1 MLDYIP
7 KFFTKNAIVLYFIAL
22 IAVSVLFMGNQTSFI
37 FMLFGVVEV
46 CVFFHFSNQD
56 SIAWKKLSEKAFIN
70 KIFVTALIIRVIYV
84 LFSYY
89 FYTIETGKPFE
100 YGTADSYGYHETAIN
115 YAELISKGE
124 FLSYFLT
131 VINNGVS
138 DLGYPTYLSVIYWL
152 TDDSIMVA
160 RLLKA
165 LYSAIACVLIYKIAS
180 RHFGYSTGRMAAV
193 MCVFMPHL
201 IYYCGMHLKETEM
214 VFLTVAFIE
223 RADYLLVSKKFNFG
237 NILVTILLAGSLFFF
252 RTVLG
257 AAALFSLITAL
268 MLSPSRIVG
277 RKKKL
282 LVGSWVVIAIVFFMG
297 GSIMSEVMEVWEKK
311 ETQQENSM
319 EWRAQREGGNKF
331 AKYAGAAVFAPLIFT
346 IPFPTMIDPGGIQQ
360 DQQMVNG
367 NNFVKNI
374 TSFFTILGIF
384 LLVFRKQWRA
394 HILLLSFVVGYI
406 GILVF
411 SEFAQSERFH
421 LPTIPFVLIF
431 AAYGMSQM
439 TNKYKR
445 YYTYW
450 LIFIFMAVI
459 GWNWFK
465 LAGRGLV

>member
-37 FMLFGVVEV
+37 FMLFGMVEV

-56 SIAWKKLSEKAFIN
+56 SIAWKKLSEKAFVN

-100 YGTADSYGYHETAIN
+100 YGTADSYGYHETASDFVNIGWN
-115 YAELISKGE
+115 YFVNYIKS
-124 FLSYFLT
+124 ST
-131 VINNGVS
+131 GVS

-214 VFLTVAFIE
+214 VFITVAFME

-237 NILVTILLAGSLFFF
+237 NILVAILLAGSLFFF

-268 MLSPSRIVG
+268 MLSPSKMVG
-277 RKKKL
+277 KKKKL
-282 LVGSWVVIAIVFFMG
+282 LVGSWVVIAVVFFMG
-297 GSIMSEVMEVWEKK
+297 GSIMSEVMEIWEKK
-311 ETQQENSM
+311 ESQQEISM
-319 EWRAQREGGNKF
+319 EWRSEREGGNKF

-360 DQQMVNG
+360 DQQMING

-374 TSFFTILGIF
+374 ISFFTILGIF
-384 LLVFRKQWRA
+384 LLVFRKQWRE

-450 LIFIFMAVI
+450 LIFIFVAVI

>member
-1 MLDYIP
+1 MLTYIP
-7 KFFTKNAIVLYFIAL
+7 KYFTKNAIILYF
-22 IAVSVLFMGNQTSFI
+22 VSLLVVTVLFMGNQTSFI

-100 YGTADSYGYHETAIN
+100 YGAADSYGNHQTASDFVNIGCNYAIN
-115 YAELISKGE
+115 FVKSSE
-124 FLSYFLT
+124 
-131 VINNGVS
+131 GVS
-138 DLGYPTYLSVIYWL
+138 DLGYSIYLSVIYWL
-152 TDDSIMVA
+152 TGNSILIA

-165 LYSAIACVLIYKIAS
+165 LYSAIVCVLIYKIAS
-180 RHFGYSTGRMAAV
+180 RHFGYSIGRMAAV

-237 NILVTILLAGSLFFF
+237 NILVAILLAGSLFFF

-268 MLSPSRIVG
+268 MLSPSKMVG
-277 RKKKL
+277 KKKKL
-282 LVGSWVVIAIVFFMG
+282 LVGSWVVIAVVFFMG
-297 GSIMSEVMEVWEKK
+297 GSIMSEVMEIWEKK
-311 ETQQENSM
+311 ESQQEISM
-319 EWRAQREGGNKF
+319 EWRSEREGGNKF

-360 DQQMVNG
+360 DQQMING

-374 TSFFTILGIF
+374 ISFFTILGIF
-384 LLVFRKQWRA
+384 LLVFRKQWRE

-450 LIFIFMAVI
+450 LIFIFVAIV
-459 GWNWFK
+459 GWSWFK

>member
-1 MLDYIP
+1 MLSYFPKYIAN
-7 KFFTKNAIVLYFIAL
+7 KAVTFYMVAL
-22 IAVSVLFMGNQTSFI
+22 MLVSVLFFNNAMSLVW
-37 FMLFGVVEV
+37 MVFGLVEV
-46 CVFFHFSNQD
+46 VGFFYVSNRLTRTWINYSPRLFEKKVF
-56 SIAWKKLSEKAFIN
+56 W
-70 KIFVTALIIRVIYV
+70 TALIIRIVYV
-84 LFSYY
+84 VFSYY

-100 YGTADSYGYHETAIN
+100 YNAADSYGYHETASDFVNIGWN
-115 YAELISKGE
+115 YFVNYIKS
-124 FLSYFLT
+124 ST
-131 VINNGVS
+131 GVS
-138 DLGYPTYLSVIYWL
+138 DLGYPTYLGIIYWL

-165 LYSAIACVLIYKIAS
+165 LYSAIVCVLIYKIAS
-180 RHFGYSTGRMAAV
+180 RHFGYSIGRMAAV

-201 IYYCGMHLKETEM
+201 IYYCGMHLKEMEM
-214 VFLTVAFIE
+214 VFLTVAFME
-223 RADYLLVSKKFNFG
+223 RADHLLISKKFNFW

-268 MLSPSRIVG
+268 MLTPSKLVG
-277 RKKKL
+277 IKKKL
-282 LVGSWVVIAIVFFMG
+282 LVGSWVVIAVVFFMG

-311 ETQQENSM
+311 ESQQEISM
-319 EWRAQREGGNKF
+319 EWRSEREGGNQF

-384 LLVFRKQWRA
+384 LLVFRKQWRE

-459 GWNWFK
+459 GWSWFK

>member
-1 MLDYIP
+1 
-7 KFFTKNAIVLYFIAL
+7 
-22 IAVSVLFMGNQTSFI
+22 MGNQTSFI

-56 SIAWKKLSEKAFIN
+56 SIAWKKLSEKAFVN
-70 KIFVTALIIRVIYV
+70 KIFVTALIIRIVYV
-84 LFSYY
+84 VFSYY

-100 YGTADSYGYHETAIN
+100 YNAADSYGYHETASDFVNIGWN
-115 YAELISKGE
+115 YFVNYIKS
-124 FLSYFLT
+124 ST
-131 VINNGVS
+131 GVS
-138 DLGYPTYLSVIYWL
+138 DLGYPTYLGIIYWL
-152 TDDSIMVA
+152 TGNSIMVA

-268 MLSPSRIVG
+268 MLTPSKLVG
-277 RKKKL
+277 IKKKL
-282 LVGSWVVIAIVFFMG
+282 LVGSWVVIAVVFFMG
-297 GSIMSEVMEVWEKK
+297 GSIMSEVMEIWEKRD
-311 ETQQENSM
+311 TQQEINM
-319 EWRAQREGGNKF
+319 QWRAEREGGNQF

-346 IPFPTMIDPGGIQQ
+346 IPFPTMIDPGGFQQ

-384 LLVFRKQWRA
+384 LLVFRKQWRE

-411 SEFAQSERFH
+411 SEFAHSERFH

-450 LIFIFMAVI
+450 LIFIFVAIV
-459 GWNWFK
+459 GWSWFK
-465 LAGRGLV
+465 LAGRGLL

>member
-1 MLDYIP
+1 M
-7 KFFTKNAIVLYFIAL
+7 YF
-22 IAVSVLFMGNQTSFI
+22 VSLLVVTVLFMGRQTSFV
-37 FMLFGVVEV
+37 FMLFGAVEV
-46 CVFFHFSNQD
+46 CMFFHFSNQD
-56 SIAWKKLSEKAFIN
+56 SIAWKKLSEKAFVN
-70 KIFVTALIIRVIYV
+70 KIFVTALIIRIVYV
-84 LFSYY
+84 VFSYY

-100 YGTADSYGYHETAIN
+100 YNAADSYGYHETASDFVNIGWN
-115 YAELISKGE
+115 YFVNYIKS
-124 FLSYFLT
+124 ST
-131 VINNGVS
+131 GVS
-138 DLGYPTYLSVIYWL
+138 DLGYPTYLGIIYWL
-152 TDDSIMVA
+152 TGNSIMIA

-165 LYSAIACVLIYKIAS
+165 LYSAIICVLIYKIAS
-180 RHFGYSTGRMAAV
+180 RHFGYSIGRMAAV

-201 IYYCGMHLKETEM
+201 IYYCGMHLKEMEM
-214 VFLTVAFIE
+214 VFLTVAFME
-223 RADYLLVSKKFNFG
+223 RADHLLISKKFNFW

-268 MLSPSRIVG
+268 MLTPSKLVG
-277 RKKKL
+277 IKKKL
-282 LVGSWVVIAIVFFMG
+282 LVGSWVVIAVVFFMG
-297 GSIMSEVMEVWEKK
+297 GSIMSEVMEIWEKRD
-311 ETQQENSM
+311 TQQEINM
-319 EWRAQREGGNKF
+319 QWRAEREGGNQF

-346 IPFPTMIDPGGIQQ
+346 IPFPTMIDPGGFQQ

-384 LLVFRKQWRA
+384 LLVFRKQWRE

-450 LIFIFMAVI
+450 LIFIFVAIV
-459 GWNWFK
+459 GWSWFK
-465 LAGRGLV
+465 LAGRGLL

>member
-1 MLDYIP
+1 M
-7 KFFTKNAIVLYFIAL
+7 YF
-22 IAVSVLFMGNQTSFI
+22 VSLLVVTVLFMGRQTSFV
-37 FMLFGVVEV
+37 FMLFGAVEV
-46 CVFFHFSNQD
+46 CMFFHFSNQD
-56 SIAWKKLSEKAFIN
+56 SIAWKKLSEKAFVN
-70 KIFVTALIIRVIYV
+70 KIFVTALIIRIVYV
-84 LFSYY
+84 VFSYY

-100 YGTADSYGYHETAIN
+100 YNAADSYGYHETASDFVNIGWN
-115 YAELISKGE
+115 YFVNYIKS
-124 FLSYFLT
+124 ST
-131 VINNGVS
+131 GVS
-138 DLGYPTYLSVIYWL
+138 DLGYPTYLGIIYWL
-152 TDDSIMVA
+152 TGNSIMIA

-165 LYSAIACVLIYKIAS
+165 LYSAIICVLIYKIAS
-180 RHFGYSTGRMAAV
+180 RHFGYSIGRMAAV

-201 IYYCGMHLKETEM
+201 IYYCGMHLKEMEM
-214 VFLTVAFIE
+214 VFLTVAFME
-223 RADYLLVSKKFNFG
+223 RADHLLISKKFNFW

-268 MLSPSRIVG
+268 MLTPSKLVG
-277 RKKKL
+277 IKKKL
-282 LVGSWVVIAIVFFMG
+282 LVGSWVVIAVVFFMG
-297 GSIMSEVMEVWEKK
+297 GSIMSEVMEIWEKRD
-311 ETQQENSM
+311 TQQEINM
-319 EWRAQREGGNKF
+319 QWRAEREGGNQF

-346 IPFPTMIDPGGIQQ
+346 IPFPTMIDPGGFQQ

-384 LLVFRKQWRA
+384 LLVFRKQWRE

-465 LAGRGLV
+465 LAGRGIV